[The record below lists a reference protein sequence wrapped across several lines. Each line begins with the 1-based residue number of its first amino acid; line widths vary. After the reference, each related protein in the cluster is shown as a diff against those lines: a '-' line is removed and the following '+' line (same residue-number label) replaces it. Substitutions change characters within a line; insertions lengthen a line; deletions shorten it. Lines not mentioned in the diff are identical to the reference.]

1 MGRRLYYQDSY
12 GRVQDVDG
20 TFIWT
25 AGHDQRQCSL
35 STVSFAAAIVGG
47 PEPQSSWSAHSEAR
61 TNDLDGGENVGDQLD
76 LPAGG
81 CEDGAVAITEGD
93 RTPRVAAPS
102 FRAEYLRL
110 EVAPPQA
117 ATACK

>member
-1 MGRRLYYQDSY
+1 MLTARLSGQQVMINGNALYPPSP
-12 GRVQDVDG
+12 
-20 TFIWT
+20 
-25 AGHDQRQCSL
+25 
-35 STVSFAAAIVGG
+35 SFAAAIVAG
-47 PEPQSSWSAHSEAR
+47 PEPRSSWSAHSEAR

-76 LPAGG
+76 PPAGG

-117 ATACK
+117 ASACR

>member
-1 MGRRLYYQDSY
+1 MAVCR
-12 GRVQDVDG
+12 DVDG

-25 AGHDQRQCSL
+25 ASHDQRQCSL
-35 STVSFAAAIVGG
+35 STVSFAGAIVAG
-47 PEPQSSWSAHSEAR
+47 PEPRSSWSAHSEAR
-61 TNDLDGGENVGDQLD
+61 TNDLYGGENVGDQLD

-81 CEDGAVAITEGD
+81 CEDDAVAITEGN

-117 ATACK
+117 ASACR